1 MIDIDK
7 NLIDIYLKMIEKLGN
22 KSKLELISRLSSS
35 MKTKKKKIDKS
46 VLKLYGTLKSEETA
60 EELID
65 NIRSSRLFKRK
76 IEGLFKKGV
85 LK

>member
-1 MIDIDK
+1 MYTIMVDIDK
-7 NLIDIYLKMIEKLGN
+7 NLIDLYLQLIEKLGD

-46 VLKLYGTLKSEETA
+46 VLKLYGSIKSEETA

-65 NIRSSRLFKRK
+65 KIRSSRTFNRK
-76 IEGLFKKGV
+76 IEGFE
-85 LK
+85 